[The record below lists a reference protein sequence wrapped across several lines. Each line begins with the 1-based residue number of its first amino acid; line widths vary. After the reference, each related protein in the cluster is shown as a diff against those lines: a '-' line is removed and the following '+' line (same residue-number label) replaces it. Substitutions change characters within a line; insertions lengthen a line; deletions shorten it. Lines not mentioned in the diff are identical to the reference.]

1 MSKNLNTIQK
11 IAKAGRIISKII
23 FIFSIIGAVASF
35 IGVSAL
41 WGLHKV
47 ELDGVEVVNIIE
59 EAGAPFVTTMFSAC
73 ISILYCISS
82 AVIFKFAEIYFS
94 NELEVGTPFT
104 YDGAKELLRLGLIGL
119 ILPLCIS
126 AISSIAFT
134 VTKLFWPILE
144 PDALIESPS
153 IGIALIV
160 IIISFI
166 LKYGADLEEKAQSY
180 SEQTQS
186 TNTDN
191 VNID

>member
-1 MSKNLNTIQK
+1 M
-11 IAKAGRIISKII
+11 
-23 FIFSIIGAVASF
+23 
-35 IGVSAL
+35 
-41 WGLHKV
+41 
-47 ELDGVEVVNIIE
+47 VNIIE

-82 AVIFKFAEIYFS
+82 AVIFKFAENYFS

-119 ILPLCIS
+119 ILPLCVS

>member
-1 MSKNLNTIQK
+1 M
-11 IAKAGRIISKII
+11 
-23 FIFSIIGAVASF
+23 
-35 IGVSAL
+35 
-41 WGLHKV
+41 
-47 ELDGVEVVNIIE
+47 
-59 EAGAPFVTTMFSAC
+59 
-73 ISILYCISS
+73 
-82 AVIFKFAEIYFS
+82 KFAEIYFS

-119 ILPLCIS
+119 ILPLCVS

-180 SEQTQS
+180 SEQAQS